1 MKRKFASTNHLTY
14 AVLGIAIAA
23 ICAGLAFSIEA
34 CGSSNSSTPTVRKGL
49 WVANSG
55 GPTVLEFLAGQ
66 TTVKGISDPTPH
78 FINDSEFFF
87 SPQDVVFDASGNL
100 WVIDGG
106 DGDAD
111 DDGDTQGVF
120 EFTATQLQQLGTT
133 PDPDPAFAITN
144 EEGVPGFV
152 FPQFGIFDS
161 SGNLYVADP
170 GINVIFLFTAQQL
183 TSDSGDGL
191 TPAAVFQIEDS
202 TAVLGEAFDG
212 SGNLFVADNGAAQ
225 IFVIDKANIPIGGGT
240 AVSPTVITPDVV
252 LSSNNAEEF
261 ASIDAPWG
269 LVFDGSGNLW
279 FTNEGFA
286 LESGPSVVRFP
297 RNELTVSGTPTP
309 TAQLT
314 STTFNGNESIDDP
327 QGISF
332 DNLSNLAIANDANAT
347 ISIFA
352 SNQLLDTSP
361 VPRVFIVGENTT
373 LSSPTGLIFGP
384 NIH

>member
-1 MKRKFASTNHLTY
+1 MKGKSRQSNRLTY
-14 AVLGIAIAA
+14 AVLGIAMAA
-23 ICAGLAFSIEA
+23 IFAGLAFGIEA

-66 TTVKGISDPTPH
+66 TTVRGISDPTPH
-78 FINDSEFFF
+78 FINDSGFFF
-87 SPQDVVFDASGNL
+87 SPQDVVFDPSGNL

-106 DGDAD
+106 DGDGD
-111 DDGDTQGVF
+111 DTEGVF
-120 EFTATQLQQLGTT
+120 EFTAGQLQQLGNT

-144 EEGVPGFV
+144 VEGVPGLV

-183 TSDSGDGL
+183 TSSSGDGL
-191 TPAAVFQIEDS
+191 TPAAVFQIQNS

-225 IFVIDKANIPIGGGT
+225 IFRINQANIPIGGGT
-240 AVSPTVITPDVV
+240 ASSPTVITPDVV
-252 LSSNNAEEF
+252 LSSNNNTTF

-269 LVFDGSGNLW
+269 LVFDGGGNLW
-279 FTNEGFA
+279 LTNEGFS

-297 RNELTVSGTPTP
+297 RNLITVSGTPFP
-309 TAQLT
+309 TAQIT
-314 STTFNGNESIDDP
+314 STTFGGGNESIDDP

-332 DNLSNLAIANDANAT
+332 DNLSNLAIANDANNT
-347 ISIFA
+347 ISIFG
-352 SNQLLDTSP
+352 SNQLLDSSP
-361 VPRVFIVGENTT
+361 IPNVFIVGDNTT
-373 LSSPTGLIFGP
+373 LNAPTGLIFGP